1 MAEACSRTDC
11 PRSKESHIRAQ
22 VIYSLK
28 RGKGVALSL
37 AEKAELTRQLPL
49 CAITAKKR
57 DYKFPQHR
65 LAVGVRKTEMGPQK

>member
-1 MAEACSRTDC
+1 M
-11 PRSKESHIRAQ
+11 
-22 VIYSLK
+22 
-28 RGKGVALSL
+28 ALSL

-65 LAVGVRKTEMGPQK
+65 LAVGVREDRDGSLEMSRVGPSSTDVGSISSPCAQMPD